1 MVLGGIKMKRALTYF
16 VVGVDKEENL
26 YYVINVQRHF
36 VKGKKSCVKVLIKGI
51 CLTWGSIPFRFNS
64 TIPFL
69 YYCRCMQRNLGRE
82 RIVEI
87 TSSED
92 WGCLVCDPTQ
102 IYPQKATYFA
112 LYQHNKSPDFAR
124 KRVKVKRHV
133 TAKRTNLLSRKADK
147 VLNEP
152 QNFIEENIGMY
163 FC

>member
-16 VVGVDKEENL
+16 VVGVGKEENL

-36 VKGKKSCVKVLIKGI
+36 VKGKTSCVKILSFKGI
-51 CLTWGSIPFRFNS
+51 CLVGIHRNQPLL
-64 TIPFL
+64 FL

-82 RIVEI
+82 RIVKI
-87 TSSED
+87 MSSED

-133 TAKRTNLLSRKADK
+133 TAKRANLLSRKADK

-152 QNFIEENIGMY
+152 QNFIEENIGLY
-163 FC
+163 F